1 MNTPPAWLERATILL
16 GATGMERLHQ
26 AHVVVAGLGGVGG
39 QCADALARA
48 GIGKLTLIDND
59 TVTPSNL
66 NRQLV
71 ALRSTIGTAKVDVM
85 RARIADINPECR
97 VSTLQQFL
105 IPDNIPTALPHDAD
119 FIIDCIDTVPSKLA
133 LLVHARQQNLPI
145 AASMGAGNR
154 LDPSQARLTDISQT
168 HGCALARIIRQG
180 LRKQGIHQGIPVVW
194 SSEAP
199 RRPRAREA
207 GENRPT
213 NGTISYLPPLF
224 GLMLASA
231 AIRHLLSE
239 YHRAAGMLAA
249 TNDGLSTSGLP

>member
-16 GATGMERLHQ
+16 GATGVERLNQ

-48 GIGKLTLIDND
+48 GIGALTLIDND
-59 TVTPSNL
+59 TVTQSNL

-71 ALRSTIGTAKVDVM
+71 ALRSTIGAAKVDVM
-85 RARIADINPECR
+85 RARIADINPDCR
-97 VSTLQQFL
+97 VNSLQQFL
-105 IPDNIPTALPHDAD
+105 TPDNIPTTLPHTAD

-133 LLVHARQQNLPI
+133 LLVHARQHNLPV

-154 LDPSQARLTDISQT
+154 LDPNRARLTDISQT

-194 SSEAP
+194 SSEPP
-199 RRPRAREA
+199 RPPRPRDE
-207 GENRPT
+207 GEGRPT

-231 AIRHLLSE
+231 AIQHLLQQHE
-239 YHRAAGMLAA
+239 APAV
-249 TNDGLSTSGLP
+249 TKN